1 MYYNIILANKYF
13 CNYATMCE
21 NGCIIK
27 IIIHHTDILEKFSC
41 NNVVFFE
48 NDIGF
53 SLSNLK
59 YYFYTL

>member
-1 MYYNIILANKYF
+1 
-13 CNYATMCE
+13 MCE